1 MKKKNFLVSQ
11 VFSFRHT
18 KQNSKN
24 VVDATFKKPFDR
36 TVHETK
42 LISFIA
48 YNFLSV
54 WKLLSAATCRNFEA
68 GFYRGIVFAFFSKV
82 ELFDF
87 AVDGGNL
94 VRAWLGGIKIGESSK
109 VEGGIKSSG
118 CPV

>member
-24 VVDATFKKPFDR
+24 LVDATFKKPFDR